1 MESIKKVWQIWKRIG
16 HFVGDLIGR
25 IILTLFYFTIFA
37 PFGLGVRLWGH
48 PLQIRKNLSAKWL
61 ARNNRDLTLEDT
73 RRLF

>member
-37 PFGLGVRLWGH
+37 PFGLGVRLWGD